1 MMLTRFVRIQLTIF
15 AILTVVGL
23 VVMSLMY
30 VKLPALFGIGR
41 YEIVVELQSTGGLY
55 PHSNVTYRGNT
66 VGTVRSVACRRQG
79 RGVAV
84 HRQRREDS
92 RRCGRGGAQR
102 LGCRRTVRRSRS
114 PSRRFGRR
122 TPGRRRRDPDRRT
135 SVPQEVGALLDQ
147 ADVLLA
153 SISDTRL
160 QTVVDEA
167 FDAFNGSGPNCRN

>member
-66 VGTVRSVACRRQG
+66 VGTVRSVALSPT
-79 RGVAV
+79 GV
-84 HRQRREDS
+84 E
-92 RRCGRGGAQR
+92 
-102 LGCRRTVRRSRS
+102 
-114 PSRRFGRR
+114 
-122 TPGRRRRDPDRRT
+122 
-135 SVPQEVGALLDQ
+135 ALLSIDSDAKIP
-147 ADVLLA
+147 ADV
-153 SISDTRL
+153 
-160 QTVVDEA
+160 
-167 FDAFNGSGPNCRN
+167 DAAVRSVSAVG